1 MSNKEIEEPSGRRCA
16 DCEIKEGRTRL
27 AHKAED
33 GVGLHTGTVVAVTL
47 HGAD

>member
-1 MSNKEIEEPSGRRCA
+1 MSNKESKNPAEGDARFA
-16 DCEIKEGRTRL
+16 KIKEGRTRL
-27 AHKAED
+27 AHKAEH